1 VTGALAGDEAS
12 AFAASVTSRTCASC
26 GWFPTAIDVAPRR
39 TRTPPPRGTVSLRV
53 DRRGQYRLV
62 DGRRRPIAQANRFL
76 TGVAVRGLSR
86 ATVRAYGFDLV
97 TLYRWLDRRR
107 YALGSLS
114 GDKLLEYVGAQ
125 RLAGAQPTTINR
137 RLTTARLLFRFCFDR
152 EVDAGRGAMAPA
164 PYYRGPGRD
173 RALGLHLLPR
183 RRRLDLRVRVP
194 RRVVEPLS
202 GAEVRQF
209 LRTLRRYRDL
219 AIVHLLL
226 LCGLRSGEALQLQL
240 GDVLVEDG
248 QLRIHG
254 KGNRERVLPLPQ
266 IVARS
271 IADYVRWERP
281 TRGASPRLF
290 VVLQGPRRGSP
301 MTLAGLRSL
310 FRHRRRDHAVARA
323 NPHRFRHTFG
333 ADMARCGV
341 RLPILQR
348 MMGHADGT
356 TTLRYIQLSMADIA
370 DEYRRAVE
378 ELQRRYQVRR

>member
-1 VTGALAGDEAS
+1 VVT
-12 AFAASVTSRTCASC
+12 
-26 GWFPTAIDVAPRR
+26 RR
-39 TRTPPPRGTVSLRV
+39 TTTRLPGDIVSLRM

-62 DGRRRPIAQANRFL
+62 DARRRPIAQANRFL
-76 TGVAVRGLSR
+76 AAVTVRGLSL

-97 TLYRWLDRRR
+97 VLYRWLDRSRQSL
-107 YALGSLS
+107 ASLS
-114 GDKLLEYVGAQ
+114 GAKLLQYVGAQ

-137 RLTTARLLFRFCFDR
+137 RLTTARLLYRFCVGR
-152 EVDAGRGAMAPA
+152 ELDAGRGAMAPA
-164 PYYRGPGRD
+164 PYYRGRGRD
-173 RALGLHLLPR
+173 RSLGLHSLPR
-183 RRRLDLRVRVP
+183 RGQLKLRVKVP

-219 AIVHLLL
+219 AIVHLML
-226 LCGLRSGEALQLQL
+226 LCGLRSAEVLQLQI
-240 GDVLVEDG
+240 GDVLVEDE
-248 QLRIHG
+248 QLRIRG

-266 IVARS
+266 VVARS

-281 TRGASPRLF
+281 TRGTSRRLF
-290 VVLQGPRRGSP
+290 VILQGLRRGAP

-333 ADMARCGV
+333 ADMARSGV

-356 TTLRYIQLSMADIA
+356 TTLGYIRLSMADIA
-370 DEYRRAVE
+370 DEYRRAIE
-378 ELQRRYQVRR
+378 EIQRRYRVRR